1 MAQENFEKREKIYKS
16 AQNKS
21 REELIIADVYYRT
34 AKTQA
39 QRASDEFAVSRAILE
54 NLVGL
59 DALSKI
65 EE

>member
-1 MAQENFEKREKIYKS
+1 MTKENYEKREKIYKS
-16 AQNKS
+16 AQRKS
-21 REELIIADVYYRT
+21 KEELVIADVYYRN

-39 QRASDEFAVSRAILE
+39 QRAMDEYMVSRAILE
-54 NLVGL
+54 NLVGS